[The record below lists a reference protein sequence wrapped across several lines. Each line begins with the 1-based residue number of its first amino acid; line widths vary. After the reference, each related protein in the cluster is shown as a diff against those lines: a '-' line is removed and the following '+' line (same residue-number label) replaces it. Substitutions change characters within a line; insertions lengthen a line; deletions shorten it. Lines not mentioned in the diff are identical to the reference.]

1 MVVPSSNCYDGPMS
15 SRTPEPRWLDAEE
28 RAAWIRVAAVAEL
41 LPAALD
47 AQLRRDADLTHFEY
61 WVLSMLSET
70 PERTL
75 RMTALAERTNASLS
89 RLSHVAARLESRG
102 LIERFPC
109 PEDKRATNAR
119 LTADGWDK
127 VVDTAP
133 GHLEAVRHY
142 VVDALTREQLAQLAA
157 ISDAIL
163 ENVDPGQRITG
174 PLTAGS

>member
-1 MVVPSSNCYDGPMS
+1 MS
-15 SRTPEPRWLDAEE
+15 SRTPQPRWLDPEE
-28 RAAWIRVAAVAEL
+28 RAAWIRLAAVVEL

-61 WVLSMLSET
+61 WVLSMLSEA
-70 PERTL
+70 EDRTL

-109 PEDKRATNAR
+109 PTDKRATNAR
-119 LTADGWDK
+119 LTAEGWDK
-127 VVDTAP
+127 VVATAP
-133 GHLEAVRHY
+133 GHLDAVRHY
-142 VVDALTREQLAQLAA
+142 VIDGLGREQLEQLAA
-157 ISDAIL
+157 ISDSIL
-163 ENVDPGQRITG
+163 ENVDPGLRITG